1 MKLLDFY
8 SDTCG
13 PCKMMDPIL
22 DSIADAIVPVV
33 IKKINVLKESDVAAK
48 YGVTSIPTFI
58 MVNGDKELGR
68 KTGVVPRPTLLDW
81 IKSHAE

>member
-8 SDTCG
+8 SDNCG

-22 DSIADAIVPVV
+22 SSIADAISPVV
-33 IKKINVLKESDVAAK
+33 IEKINVLKESNVAAK

-58 MVNGDKELGR
+58 LINGDKELGR
-68 KTGVVPRPTLLDW
+68 RTGAVPRPTLIDW
-81 IKSHAE
+81 IKSYAE